1 MDHSSFSNGESF
13 TPPTPPSEQRP
24 TGPLPQIAMIL
35 GIVALVLISC
45 CFPLSFVLGIVG
57 IVLACMTRQPG
68 EALDSKA
75 RIGLICSIIAAG
87 IALLLGLF
95 MIMVF
100 VLMAQ
105 TGTLM

>member
-35 GIVALVLISC
+35 GIVALVLFWC

-57 IVLACMTRQPG
+57 IVLVLAAVTV
-68 EALDSKA
+68 L
-75 RIGLICSIIAAG
+75 SIPPKKK
-87 IALLLGLF
+87 
-95 MIMVF
+95 
-100 VLMAQ
+100 
-105 TGTLM
+105 